1 MKKLQLK
8 KPDIKGKI
16 RKIKNLKK
24 EDVIAYWKG
33 RHERRER
40 ILEARR
46 NSAFAKK
53 MQPVYA
59 FMNRFSLIFHALLAC
74 IINFV
79 IEAISRHSVVAA
91 WDYMTGTPL
100 VFLYNA
106 FMIFVTFSIV
116 YLFKRRIFVRMII
129 GAIWVILGIANG
141 YILLKR
147 VTPFNAQDLK
157 IAGDGIAL
165 INNYCNGFEVVVIA
179 VGAVALL
186 IWLISMWRRGGQYA
200 GKIHH
205 IAALI
210 GIIVCGVLYTFVTN
224 IAIDKRVVSTYF
236 GNIAFAYEDYG
247 LPYCF
252 SASLFNTGISEPN
265 GYTKKAMAK
274 IDKDG
279 ELNQTATSRSSDEL
293 PNIIVVQLESYFDV
307 ANAEFFT
314 TSEDACPNLHNLY
327 QNYSNGYFKV
337 PSVGAGTANTEFEV
351 LTGMNLRYFGPGEY
365 PYKTYSKKHPT
376 ESAATALASLG
387 YGTHALHDNTGNFY
401 SRANVF
407 NNMGFDTFTSKEFMN
422 VLQTTEN
429 GWAKD
434 EILTHH
440 IMEAMDT
447 TKQEDFVFT
456 VSVQGHGNYPE
467 TQVIENPKIKVEGI
481 EDEALKNKW
490 EYYVNQVYE
499 MDQFVGDLIKAVEE
513 RNEPSVVVF
522 YGDHLPTMGL
532 KAEDLKSRYLYNT
545 NYVIW
550 DNIGLQKDDKNIPAY
565 QLMSEVLNRL
575 DIHSGTVFNYHQQR
589 KGTKNYLSDL
599 ELLQYDILYG
609 KQYVYNGKAPITEGH
624 MVMGIRNVSLSS
636 IVPQLNSGYSLYGEN
651 FTKYSRVYVNGEKLD
666 VKAPIDAMHQGM
678 AYCPEDRKVEGIIAD
693 LSVRENMILALQAKR
708 GMFKL
713 MSRKEQEELTDKY
726 IKMLQVKTASR
737 ETPIKSLSGGNQ
749 QKVIL
754 GRWLMTEPD
763 FLILDEPTRGIDVG
777 TKTEIQKLV
786 VKLANEGMSVV
797 FISSEVEEMLRTV
810 THMGILRDGE
820 KVGEL
825 EESELSQENVMKAI
839 AGGDK

>member
-24 EDVIAYWKG
+24 EDVIVYWKG

-279 ELNQTATSRSSDEL
+279 ELNQTAASRSSDEL

-434 EILTHH
+434 EILTQH

-651 FTKYSRVYVNGEKLD
+651 FTKYSCVYVNGEKQKSSFLNNTRINLSETELKDGD
-666 VKAPIDAMHQGM
+666 VIQVGQVGSSDTIFRMSDKYTYQNGQLV
-678 AYCPEDRKVEGIIAD
+678 KQEGTA
-693 LSVRENMILALQAKR
+693 
-708 GMFKL
+708 
-713 MSRKEQEELTDKY
+713 TDK
-726 IKMLQVKTASR
+726 S
-737 ETPIKSLSGGNQ
+737 KSWVDQ
-749 QKVIL
+749 
-754 GRWLMTEPD
+754 D
-763 FLILDEPTRGIDVG
+763 YDV
-777 TKTEIQKLV
+777 
-786 VKLANEGMSVV
+786 N
-797 FISSEVEEMLRTV
+797 
-810 THMGILRDGE
+810 
-820 KVGEL
+820 
-825 EESELSQENVMKAI
+825 
-839 AGGDK
+839 

>member
-91 WDYMTGTPL
+91 WDYMTGTPM

-550 DNIGLQKDDKNIPAY
+550 DNIGLQKHDKNIPAY

-589 KGTKNYLSDL
+589 NGTKNYLSDL

-651 FTKYSRVYVNGEKLD
+651 FTKYSRVYVNGEKQKSSFLNNTRINLSETELKDGD
-666 VKAPIDAMHQGM
+666 VIQVGQVGSSDTIFRMSDKYTYQNGQLV
-678 AYCPEDRKVEGIIAD
+678 KQEGTA
-693 LSVRENMILALQAKR
+693 
-708 GMFKL
+708 
-713 MSRKEQEELTDKY
+713 TDK
-726 IKMLQVKTASR
+726 S
-737 ETPIKSLSGGNQ
+737 KSWVDQ
-749 QKVIL
+749 
-754 GRWLMTEPD
+754 D
-763 FLILDEPTRGIDVG
+763 YDV
-777 TKTEIQKLV
+777 
-786 VKLANEGMSVV
+786 N
-797 FISSEVEEMLRTV
+797 
-810 THMGILRDGE
+810 
-820 KVGEL
+820 
-825 EESELSQENVMKAI
+825 
-839 AGGDK
+839 

>member
-279 ELNQTATSRSSDEL
+279 ELNQTATSRSSDKL

-609 KQYVYNGKAPITEGH
+609 KQYVYNEKAPITEGH

-651 FTKYSRVYVNGEKLD
+651 FTKYSRVYDNGEKQKSSFLNNTRINLSETELKDGD
-666 VKAPIDAMHQGM
+666 VIQVGQVGSSDTIFRMSDKYTYQNGQLV
-678 AYCPEDRKVEGIIAD
+678 KQEGTA
-693 LSVRENMILALQAKR
+693 
-708 GMFKL
+708 
-713 MSRKEQEELTDKY
+713 TDK
-726 IKMLQVKTASR
+726 S
-737 ETPIKSLSGGNQ
+737 KSWVDQ
-749 QKVIL
+749 
-754 GRWLMTEPD
+754 D
-763 FLILDEPTRGIDVG
+763 YDV
-777 TKTEIQKLV
+777 
-786 VKLANEGMSVV
+786 N
-797 FISSEVEEMLRTV
+797 
-810 THMGILRDGE
+810 
-820 KVGEL
+820 
-825 EESELSQENVMKAI
+825 
-839 AGGDK
+839 

>member
-91 WDYMTGTPL
+91 WDYMTGTPM

-550 DNIGLQKDDKNIPAY
+550 DNVGLQKHDKNIPAY

-651 FTKYSRVYVNGEKLD
+651 FTKYSRVYVNGEKQKSSFLNNTRINLSETELKDGD
-666 VKAPIDAMHQGM
+666 VIQVGQVGSSDTIFRMSDKYTYQNGQLV
-678 AYCPEDRKVEGIIAD
+678 KQEGTA
-693 LSVRENMILALQAKR
+693 
-708 GMFKL
+708 
-713 MSRKEQEELTDKY
+713 TDK
-726 IKMLQVKTASR
+726 S
-737 ETPIKSLSGGNQ
+737 KSWVDQ
-749 QKVIL
+749 
-754 GRWLMTEPD
+754 D
-763 FLILDEPTRGIDVG
+763 YDV
-777 TKTEIQKLV
+777 
-786 VKLANEGMSVV
+786 N
-797 FISSEVEEMLRTV
+797 
-810 THMGILRDGE
+810 
-820 KVGEL
+820 
-825 EESELSQENVMKAI
+825 
-839 AGGDK
+839 

>member
-116 YLFKRRIFVRMII
+116 YLFKRRIFVRIII

-279 ELNQTATSRSSDEL
+279 ELNQTAASRSSDEL
-293 PNIIVVQLESYFDV
+293 PNIVVVQLESYFDV

-434 EILTHH
+434 EILTQH

-651 FTKYSRVYVNGEKLD
+651 FTKYSRVYVNGEKQKSSFLNNTRINLSETELKDGD
-666 VKAPIDAMHQGM
+666 VIQVGQVGSSDTIFRMSDKYTYQNGQLV
-678 AYCPEDRKVEGIIAD
+678 KQEGTA
-693 LSVRENMILALQAKR
+693 
-708 GMFKL
+708 
-713 MSRKEQEELTDKY
+713 TDK
-726 IKMLQVKTASR
+726 S
-737 ETPIKSLSGGNQ
+737 KSWVDQ
-749 QKVIL
+749 
-754 GRWLMTEPD
+754 D
-763 FLILDEPTRGIDVG
+763 YDV
-777 TKTEIQKLV
+777 
-786 VKLANEGMSVV
+786 N
-797 FISSEVEEMLRTV
+797 
-810 THMGILRDGE
+810 
-820 KVGEL
+820 
-825 EESELSQENVMKAI
+825 
-839 AGGDK
+839 

>member
-157 IAGDGIAL
+157 IAGDGITL

-651 FTKYSRVYVNGEKLD
+651 FTKYSRVYVNGEKQKSSFLNNTRINLSETELKDGD
-666 VKAPIDAMHQGM
+666 VIQVGQVGSSDTIFRMSDKYTYQNGQLV
-678 AYCPEDRKVEGIIAD
+678 KQEGTA
-693 LSVRENMILALQAKR
+693 
-708 GMFKL
+708 
-713 MSRKEQEELTDKY
+713 TDK
-726 IKMLQVKTASR
+726 S
-737 ETPIKSLSGGNQ
+737 KSWVDQ
-749 QKVIL
+749 
-754 GRWLMTEPD
+754 D
-763 FLILDEPTRGIDVG
+763 YDV
-777 TKTEIQKLV
+777 
-786 VKLANEGMSVV
+786 N
-797 FISSEVEEMLRTV
+797 
-810 THMGILRDGE
+810 
-820 KVGEL
+820 
-825 EESELSQENVMKAI
+825 
-839 AGGDK
+839 

>member
-91 WDYMTGTPL
+91 WDYMTGTPM

-279 ELNQTATSRSSDEL
+279 ELNQTATSRSSDKL

-550 DNIGLQKDDKNIPAY
+550 DNIGLQKQDKNIPAY

-651 FTKYSRVYVNGEKLD
+651 FTKYSRVYVNGEKQKSSFLNNTRINLSETELKDGD
-666 VKAPIDAMHQGM
+666 VIQVGQVGSSDTIFRMSDKYTYQNGQLV
-678 AYCPEDRKVEGIIAD
+678 KQEGTA
-693 LSVRENMILALQAKR
+693 
-708 GMFKL
+708 
-713 MSRKEQEELTDKY
+713 TDK
-726 IKMLQVKTASR
+726 S
-737 ETPIKSLSGGNQ
+737 KSWVDQ
-749 QKVIL
+749 
-754 GRWLMTEPD
+754 D
-763 FLILDEPTRGIDVG
+763 YDV
-777 TKTEIQKLV
+777 
-786 VKLANEGMSVV
+786 N
-797 FISSEVEEMLRTV
+797 
-810 THMGILRDGE
+810 
-820 KVGEL
+820 
-825 EESELSQENVMKAI
+825 
-839 AGGDK
+839 

>member
-351 LTGMNLRYFGPGEY
+351 LTGMKLRYFGPGEY

-651 FTKYSRVYVNGEKLD
+651 FTKYSRVYVNGEKQKSSFLNNTRINLSETELKDGD
-666 VKAPIDAMHQGM
+666 VIQVGQVGSSDTIFRMSDKYTYQNGQLV
-678 AYCPEDRKVEGIIAD
+678 KQEGTA
-693 LSVRENMILALQAKR
+693 
-708 GMFKL
+708 
-713 MSRKEQEELTDKY
+713 TDK
-726 IKMLQVKTASR
+726 S
-737 ETPIKSLSGGNQ
+737 KSWVDQ
-749 QKVIL
+749 
-754 GRWLMTEPD
+754 D
-763 FLILDEPTRGIDVG
+763 YDV
-777 TKTEIQKLV
+777 
-786 VKLANEGMSVV
+786 N
-797 FISSEVEEMLRTV
+797 
-810 THMGILRDGE
+810 
-820 KVGEL
+820 
-825 EESELSQENVMKAI
+825 
-839 AGGDK
+839 

>member
-91 WDYMTGTPL
+91 LDYMTGTPM

-550 DNIGLQKDDKNIPAY
+550 DNIGLQKHDKNIPAY

-651 FTKYSRVYVNGEKLD
+651 FTKYSRVYVNGEKQKSSFLNNTRINLSETELKDGD
-666 VKAPIDAMHQGM
+666 VIQVGQVGSSDTIFRMSDKYTYQNGQLV
-678 AYCPEDRKVEGIIAD
+678 KQEGTA
-693 LSVRENMILALQAKR
+693 
-708 GMFKL
+708 
-713 MSRKEQEELTDKY
+713 TDK
-726 IKMLQVKTASR
+726 S
-737 ETPIKSLSGGNQ
+737 KSWVDQ
-749 QKVIL
+749 
-754 GRWLMTEPD
+754 D
-763 FLILDEPTRGIDVG
+763 YDV
-777 TKTEIQKLV
+777 
-786 VKLANEGMSVV
+786 N
-797 FISSEVEEMLRTV
+797 
-810 THMGILRDGE
+810 
-820 KVGEL
+820 
-825 EESELSQENVMKAI
+825 
-839 AGGDK
+839 

>member
-522 YGDHLPTMGL
+522 YGDHLPPMGL

-651 FTKYSRVYVNGEKLD
+651 FTKYSRVYVNGEKQKSSFLNNTRINLSETELKDGD
-666 VKAPIDAMHQGM
+666 VIQVGQVGSSDTIFRMSDKYTYQNGQLV
-678 AYCPEDRKVEGIIAD
+678 KQEGTA
-693 LSVRENMILALQAKR
+693 
-708 GMFKL
+708 
-713 MSRKEQEELTDKY
+713 TDK
-726 IKMLQVKTASR
+726 S
-737 ETPIKSLSGGNQ
+737 KSWVDQ
-749 QKVIL
+749 
-754 GRWLMTEPD
+754 D
-763 FLILDEPTRGIDVG
+763 YDV
-777 TKTEIQKLV
+777 
-786 VKLANEGMSVV
+786 N
-797 FISSEVEEMLRTV
+797 
-810 THMGILRDGE
+810 
-820 KVGEL
+820 
-825 EESELSQENVMKAI
+825 
-839 AGGDK
+839 

>member
-279 ELNQTATSRSSDEL
+279 ELNQTAASRSSDEL

-434 EILTHH
+434 EILTQH

-651 FTKYSRVYVNGEKLD
+651 FTKYSRVYVNGEKQKSSFLNNTRINLSETELQDGD
-666 VKAPIDAMHQGM
+666 VIQVGQVGSSDTIFRMSDKYTYQNGQLV
-678 AYCPEDRKVEGIIAD
+678 KQEGTA
-693 LSVRENMILALQAKR
+693 
-708 GMFKL
+708 
-713 MSRKEQEELTDKY
+713 TDK
-726 IKMLQVKTASR
+726 S
-737 ETPIKSLSGGNQ
+737 KSWVDQ
-749 QKVIL
+749 
-754 GRWLMTEPD
+754 D
-763 FLILDEPTRGIDVG
+763 YDV
-777 TKTEIQKLV
+777 
-786 VKLANEGMSVV
+786 N
-797 FISSEVEEMLRTV
+797 
-810 THMGILRDGE
+810 
-820 KVGEL
+820 
-825 EESELSQENVMKAI
+825 
-839 AGGDK
+839 

>member
-91 WDYMTGTPL
+91 WDYMTGTPI
-100 VFLYNA
+100 VFLNNA

-550 DNIGLQKDDKNIPAY
+550 DNIGLQKHDKNIPAY

-651 FTKYSRVYVNGEKLD
+651 FTKYSRVYVNGEKQKSSFLNNTRINLSETELKDGD
-666 VKAPIDAMHQGM
+666 VIQVGQVGSSDTIFRMSDKYTYQNGQLV
-678 AYCPEDRKVEGIIAD
+678 KQEGTA
-693 LSVRENMILALQAKR
+693 
-708 GMFKL
+708 
-713 MSRKEQEELTDKY
+713 TDK
-726 IKMLQVKTASR
+726 S
-737 ETPIKSLSGGNQ
+737 KSWVDQ
-749 QKVIL
+749 
-754 GRWLMTEPD
+754 D
-763 FLILDEPTRGIDVG
+763 YDV
-777 TKTEIQKLV
+777 
-786 VKLANEGMSVV
+786 N
-797 FISSEVEEMLRTV
+797 
-810 THMGILRDGE
+810 
-820 KVGEL
+820 
-825 EESELSQENVMKAI
+825 
-839 AGGDK
+839 

>member
-434 EILTHH
+434 EILTQH

-550 DNIGLQKDDKNIPAY
+550 DNIGLQKQDKNIPAY

-599 ELLQYDILYG
+599 ELLQYDLLYG

-651 FTKYSRVYVNGEKLD
+651 FTKYSRVYVNGEKQKSSFLNNTRINLSETELKDGD
-666 VKAPIDAMHQGM
+666 VIQVGQVGSSDTIFRMSDKYTYQNGQLV
-678 AYCPEDRKVEGIIAD
+678 KQEGTA
-693 LSVRENMILALQAKR
+693 
-708 GMFKL
+708 
-713 MSRKEQEELTDKY
+713 TDK
-726 IKMLQVKTASR
+726 S
-737 ETPIKSLSGGNQ
+737 KSWVDQ
-749 QKVIL
+749 
-754 GRWLMTEPD
+754 D
-763 FLILDEPTRGIDVG
+763 YDV
-777 TKTEIQKLV
+777 
-786 VKLANEGMSVV
+786 N
-797 FISSEVEEMLRTV
+797 
-810 THMGILRDGE
+810 
-820 KVGEL
+820 
-825 EESELSQENVMKAI
+825 
-839 AGGDK
+839 

>member
-91 WDYMTGTPL
+91 WDYMTGTPM

-550 DNIGLQKDDKNIPAY
+550 DNIGLQKHDKNIPAY

-651 FTKYSRVYVNGEKLD
+651 FTKYSRVYVNGEKQKSSFLNNTRINLSETELKDGD
-666 VKAPIDAMHQGM
+666 VILVGQVGSSDTIFRMSDKYTYQNGQLV
-678 AYCPEDRKVEGIIAD
+678 KQEGTA
-693 LSVRENMILALQAKR
+693 
-708 GMFKL
+708 
-713 MSRKEQEELTDKY
+713 TDK
-726 IKMLQVKTASR
+726 S
-737 ETPIKSLSGGNQ
+737 KSWVDQ
-749 QKVIL
+749 
-754 GRWLMTEPD
+754 D
-763 FLILDEPTRGIDVG
+763 YDV
-777 TKTEIQKLV
+777 
-786 VKLANEGMSVV
+786 N
-797 FISSEVEEMLRTV
+797 
-810 THMGILRDGE
+810 
-820 KVGEL
+820 
-825 EESELSQENVMKAI
+825 
-839 AGGDK
+839 

>member
-91 WDYMTGTPL
+91 WDYMTGTPM

-279 ELNQTATSRSSDEL
+279 ELNQTAASRSSDEL

-434 EILTHH
+434 EILTQH

-636 IVPQLNSGYSLYGEN
+636 IVPQLNSGYSLCGEN
-651 FTKYSRVYVNGEKLD
+651 FTKYSRVYVNGEKQKSSFLNNTRINLSETELKDGD
-666 VKAPIDAMHQGM
+666 VIQVGQVGSSDTIFRMSDKYTYQNGQLV
-678 AYCPEDRKVEGIIAD
+678 KQEGTA
-693 LSVRENMILALQAKR
+693 
-708 GMFKL
+708 
-713 MSRKEQEELTDKY
+713 TDK
-726 IKMLQVKTASR
+726 S
-737 ETPIKSLSGGNQ
+737 KSWVDQ
-749 QKVIL
+749 
-754 GRWLMTEPD
+754 D
-763 FLILDEPTRGIDVG
+763 YDV
-777 TKTEIQKLV
+777 
-786 VKLANEGMSVV
+786 N
-797 FISSEVEEMLRTV
+797 
-810 THMGILRDGE
+810 
-820 KVGEL
+820 
-825 EESELSQENVMKAI
+825 
-839 AGGDK
+839 

>member
-91 WDYMTGTPL
+91 WDYMTGTPM

-434 EILTHH
+434 EILTQH

-550 DNIGLQKDDKNIPAY
+550 DNIGLQKHDKNIPAY

-651 FTKYSRVYVNGEKLD
+651 FTKYSRVYVNGEKQKSSFLNNTRINLSETELKDGD
-666 VKAPIDAMHQGM
+666 VIQVGQVGSSDTIFRMSNKYTYQNGQLV
-678 AYCPEDRKVEGIIAD
+678 KQEGTA
-693 LSVRENMILALQAKR
+693 
-708 GMFKL
+708 
-713 MSRKEQEELTDKY
+713 TDK
-726 IKMLQVKTASR
+726 S
-737 ETPIKSLSGGNQ
+737 KSWVDQ
-749 QKVIL
+749 
-754 GRWLMTEPD
+754 D
-763 FLILDEPTRGIDVG
+763 YDV
-777 TKTEIQKLV
+777 
-786 VKLANEGMSVV
+786 N
-797 FISSEVEEMLRTV
+797 
-810 THMGILRDGE
+810 
-820 KVGEL
+820 
-825 EESELSQENVMKAI
+825 
-839 AGGDK
+839 

>member
-205 IAALI
+205 VAALI

-376 ESAATALASLG
+376 ESAAIALASLG

-434 EILTHH
+434 EILTQH

-513 RNEPSVVVF
+513 RNEPSVVAF

-550 DNIGLQKDDKNIPAY
+550 DNIGLQKHDKNIPAY

-651 FTKYSRVYVNGEKLD
+651 FTKYSRVYVNGEKQKSSFLNNTRINLSETELKDGD
-666 VKAPIDAMHQGM
+666 VIQVGQVGSSDTIFRMSDKYTYQNGQLV
-678 AYCPEDRKVEGIIAD
+678 KQEGTA
-693 LSVRENMILALQAKR
+693 
-708 GMFKL
+708 
-713 MSRKEQEELTDKY
+713 TDK
-726 IKMLQVKTASR
+726 S
-737 ETPIKSLSGGNQ
+737 KSWVDQ
-749 QKVIL
+749 
-754 GRWLMTEPD
+754 D
-763 FLILDEPTRGIDVG
+763 YDV
-777 TKTEIQKLV
+777 
-786 VKLANEGMSVV
+786 N
-797 FISSEVEEMLRTV
+797 
-810 THMGILRDGE
+810 
-820 KVGEL
+820 
-825 EESELSQENVMKAI
+825 
-839 AGGDK
+839 

>member
-91 WDYMTGTPL
+91 WDYMTGTPM

-407 NNMGFDTFTSKEFMN
+407 NNMGFNTFTSKEFMN

-434 EILTHH
+434 EILTQH

-651 FTKYSRVYVNGEKLD
+651 FTKYSRVYVNGEKQKSSFLNNTRINLSETELKDGD
-666 VKAPIDAMHQGM
+666 VIQVGQVGSSDTIFRMSDKYTYQNGQLV
-678 AYCPEDRKVEGIIAD
+678 KQEGTA
-693 LSVRENMILALQAKR
+693 
-708 GMFKL
+708 
-713 MSRKEQEELTDKY
+713 TDK
-726 IKMLQVKTASR
+726 S
-737 ETPIKSLSGGNQ
+737 KSWVDQ
-749 QKVIL
+749 
-754 GRWLMTEPD
+754 D
-763 FLILDEPTRGIDVG
+763 YDV
-777 TKTEIQKLV
+777 
-786 VKLANEGMSVV
+786 N
-797 FISSEVEEMLRTV
+797 
-810 THMGILRDGE
+810 
-820 KVGEL
+820 
-825 EESELSQENVMKAI
+825 
-839 AGGDK
+839 

>member
-91 WDYMTGTPL
+91 WDYMTGTPM

-279 ELNQTATSRSSDEL
+279 ELNQTAASRSSDEL

-550 DNIGLQKDDKNIPAY
+550 DNIGLQKHDKNIPAY

-651 FTKYSRVYVNGEKLD
+651 FTKYSRVYVNGEKQKSSFLNNTRINLSETELKDGD
-666 VKAPIDAMHQGM
+666 VIQVGQVGQVGSSDTIFRMSDKYTYQNGQLV
-678 AYCPEDRKVEGIIAD
+678 KQEGTA
-693 LSVRENMILALQAKR
+693 
-708 GMFKL
+708 
-713 MSRKEQEELTDKY
+713 TDK
-726 IKMLQVKTASR
+726 S
-737 ETPIKSLSGGNQ
+737 KSWVDQ
-749 QKVIL
+749 
-754 GRWLMTEPD
+754 D
-763 FLILDEPTRGIDVG
+763 YDV
-777 TKTEIQKLV
+777 
-786 VKLANEGMSVV
+786 N
-797 FISSEVEEMLRTV
+797 
-810 THMGILRDGE
+810 
-820 KVGEL
+820 
-825 EESELSQENVMKAI
+825 
-839 AGGDK
+839 

>member
-314 TSEDACPNLHNLY
+314 TSEDVCPNLHNLY

-550 DNIGLQKDDKNIPAY
+550 DNIGLQKHDKNIPAY

-651 FTKYSRVYVNGEKLD
+651 FTKYSRVYVNGEKQKSSFLNNTRINLSETELKDGD
-666 VKAPIDAMHQGM
+666 VIQVGQVGSSDTIFRMSDKYTYQNGQLV
-678 AYCPEDRKVEGIIAD
+678 KQEGTA
-693 LSVRENMILALQAKR
+693 
-708 GMFKL
+708 
-713 MSRKEQEELTDKY
+713 TDK
-726 IKMLQVKTASR
+726 S
-737 ETPIKSLSGGNQ
+737 KSWVDQ
-749 QKVIL
+749 
-754 GRWLMTEPD
+754 D
-763 FLILDEPTRGIDVG
+763 YDV
-777 TKTEIQKLV
+777 
-786 VKLANEGMSVV
+786 N
-797 FISSEVEEMLRTV
+797 
-810 THMGILRDGE
+810 
-820 KVGEL
+820 
-825 EESELSQENVMKAI
+825 
-839 AGGDK
+839 

>member
-91 WDYMTGTPL
+91 WDYMTGTPM

-550 DNIGLQKDDKNIPAY
+550 DNIGLQKHDKNIPAY

-651 FTKYSRVYVNGEKLD
+651 FTKYIRVYVNGEKQKSSFLNNTRINLSETELKDGD
-666 VKAPIDAMHQGM
+666 VIQVGQVGSSDTIFRMSDKYTYQNGQLV
-678 AYCPEDRKVEGIIAD
+678 KQEGTA
-693 LSVRENMILALQAKR
+693 
-708 GMFKL
+708 
-713 MSRKEQEELTDKY
+713 TDK
-726 IKMLQVKTASR
+726 S
-737 ETPIKSLSGGNQ
+737 KSWVDQ
-749 QKVIL
+749 
-754 GRWLMTEPD
+754 D
-763 FLILDEPTRGIDVG
+763 YDV
-777 TKTEIQKLV
+777 
-786 VKLANEGMSVV
+786 N
-797 FISSEVEEMLRTV
+797 
-810 THMGILRDGE
+810 
-820 KVGEL
+820 
-825 EESELSQENVMKAI
+825 
-839 AGGDK
+839 

>member
-365 PYKTYSKKHPT
+365 PYKTCSKKHPT

-651 FTKYSRVYVNGEKLD
+651 FTKYSRVYVNGEKQKSSFLNNTRINLSETELKDGD
-666 VKAPIDAMHQGM
+666 VIQVGQVGSSDTIFRMSDKYTYQNGQLV
-678 AYCPEDRKVEGIIAD
+678 KQEGTA
-693 LSVRENMILALQAKR
+693 
-708 GMFKL
+708 
-713 MSRKEQEELTDKY
+713 TDK
-726 IKMLQVKTASR
+726 S
-737 ETPIKSLSGGNQ
+737 KSWVDQ
-749 QKVIL
+749 
-754 GRWLMTEPD
+754 D
-763 FLILDEPTRGIDVG
+763 YDV
-777 TKTEIQKLV
+777 
-786 VKLANEGMSVV
+786 N
-797 FISSEVEEMLRTV
+797 
-810 THMGILRDGE
+810 
-820 KVGEL
+820 
-825 EESELSQENVMKAI
+825 
-839 AGGDK
+839 

>member
-210 GIIVCGVLYTFVTN
+210 GIIVCGVFYTFVTN

-434 EILTHH
+434 EILTQH

-651 FTKYSRVYVNGEKLD
+651 FTKYSRVYVNGEKQKSSFLNNTRINLSETELKDGD
-666 VKAPIDAMHQGM
+666 VIQVGQVGSSDTIFRMSDKYTYQNGQLV
-678 AYCPEDRKVEGIIAD
+678 KQEGTA
-693 LSVRENMILALQAKR
+693 
-708 GMFKL
+708 
-713 MSRKEQEELTDKY
+713 TDK
-726 IKMLQVKTASR
+726 S
-737 ETPIKSLSGGNQ
+737 KSWVDQ
-749 QKVIL
+749 
-754 GRWLMTEPD
+754 D
-763 FLILDEPTRGIDVG
+763 YDV
-777 TKTEIQKLV
+777 
-786 VKLANEGMSVV
+786 N
-797 FISSEVEEMLRTV
+797 
-810 THMGILRDGE
+810 
-820 KVGEL
+820 
-825 EESELSQENVMKAI
+825 
-839 AGGDK
+839 

>member
-116 YLFKRRIFVRMII
+116 YLFKRRIFVRIII

-279 ELNQTATSRSSDEL
+279 ELNQTAASRSSDEL

-434 EILTHH
+434 EILTQH

-565 QLMSEVLNRL
+565 QLMSEVLDRL

-651 FTKYSRVYVNGEKLD
+651 FTKYSRVYVNGEKQKSSFLNNTRINLSETELKDGD
-666 VKAPIDAMHQGM
+666 VIQVGQVGSSDTIFRMSDKYTYQNGQLV
-678 AYCPEDRKVEGIIAD
+678 KQEGTA
-693 LSVRENMILALQAKR
+693 
-708 GMFKL
+708 
-713 MSRKEQEELTDKY
+713 TDK
-726 IKMLQVKTASR
+726 S
-737 ETPIKSLSGGNQ
+737 KSWVDQ
-749 QKVIL
+749 
-754 GRWLMTEPD
+754 D
-763 FLILDEPTRGIDVG
+763 YDV
-777 TKTEIQKLV
+777 
-786 VKLANEGMSVV
+786 N
-797 FISSEVEEMLRTV
+797 
-810 THMGILRDGE
+810 
-820 KVGEL
+820 
-825 EESELSQENVMKAI
+825 
-839 AGGDK
+839 

>member
-279 ELNQTATSRSSDEL
+279 ELNQTATSRSSDKL

-376 ESAATALASLG
+376 ESAATALVSLG

-550 DNIGLQKDDKNIPAY
+550 DNIGLQKQDKNIPAY
-565 QLMSEVLNRL
+565 QLMSEVLNKL

-651 FTKYSRVYVNGEKLD
+651 FTKYSRVYVNGEKQKSSFLNNTRINLSETELKDGD
-666 VKAPIDAMHQGM
+666 VIQVGQVGSSDTIFRMSDKYTYQNGQLV
-678 AYCPEDRKVEGIIAD
+678 KQEGTA
-693 LSVRENMILALQAKR
+693 
-708 GMFKL
+708 
-713 MSRKEQEELTDKY
+713 TDK
-726 IKMLQVKTASR
+726 S
-737 ETPIKSLSGGNQ
+737 KSWVDQ
-749 QKVIL
+749 
-754 GRWLMTEPD
+754 D
-763 FLILDEPTRGIDVG
+763 YDV
-777 TKTEIQKLV
+777 
-786 VKLANEGMSVV
+786 N
-797 FISSEVEEMLRTV
+797 
-810 THMGILRDGE
+810 
-820 KVGEL
+820 
-825 EESELSQENVMKAI
+825 
-839 AGGDK
+839 

>member
-165 INNYCNGFEVVVIA
+165 INNYCNGFEVVVIV

-434 EILTHH
+434 EILTQH

-651 FTKYSRVYVNGEKLD
+651 FTKYSRVYVNGEKQKSSFLNNTRINLSETELKDGD
-666 VKAPIDAMHQGM
+666 VIQIGQVGSSDTIFRMSDKYTYQNGQLV
-678 AYCPEDRKVEGIIAD
+678 KQEGTA
-693 LSVRENMILALQAKR
+693 
-708 GMFKL
+708 
-713 MSRKEQEELTDKY
+713 TDK
-726 IKMLQVKTASR
+726 S
-737 ETPIKSLSGGNQ
+737 KSWVDQ
-749 QKVIL
+749 
-754 GRWLMTEPD
+754 D
-763 FLILDEPTRGIDVG
+763 YDV
-777 TKTEIQKLV
+777 
-786 VKLANEGMSVV
+786 N
-797 FISSEVEEMLRTV
+797 
-810 THMGILRDGE
+810 
-820 KVGEL
+820 
-825 EESELSQENVMKAI
+825 
-839 AGGDK
+839 

>member
-279 ELNQTATSRSSDEL
+279 ELNQTATSRSSDKL

-434 EILTHH
+434 EILTQY

-609 KQYVYNGKAPITEGH
+609 KQYVYNEKAPITEGH

-651 FTKYSRVYVNGEKLD
+651 FTKYSRVYVNGEKQKSSFLNNTRINLSETELKDGD
-666 VKAPIDAMHQGM
+666 VIQVGQVGSSDTIFRMSDKYTYQNGQLV
-678 AYCPEDRKVEGIIAD
+678 KQEGTA
-693 LSVRENMILALQAKR
+693 
-708 GMFKL
+708 
-713 MSRKEQEELTDKY
+713 TDK
-726 IKMLQVKTASR
+726 S
-737 ETPIKSLSGGNQ
+737 KSWVDQ
-749 QKVIL
+749 
-754 GRWLMTEPD
+754 D
-763 FLILDEPTRGIDVG
+763 YDV
-777 TKTEIQKLV
+777 
-786 VKLANEGMSVV
+786 N
-797 FISSEVEEMLRTV
+797 
-810 THMGILRDGE
+810 
-820 KVGEL
+820 
-825 EESELSQENVMKAI
+825 
-839 AGGDK
+839 

>member
-116 YLFKRRIFVRMII
+116 YLFKRRIFVRIII

-279 ELNQTATSRSSDEL
+279 ELNQTAASRSSDEL

-434 EILTHH
+434 EILTQH

-651 FTKYSRVYVNGEKLD
+651 FTKYSRVYV
-666 VKAPIDAMHQGM
+666 
-678 AYCPEDRKVEGIIAD
+678 
-693 LSVRENMILALQAKR
+693 
-708 GMFKL
+708 
-713 MSRKEQEELTDKY
+713 
-726 IKMLQVKTASR
+726 
-737 ETPIKSLSGGNQ
+737 
-749 QKVIL
+749 
-754 GRWLMTEPD
+754 
-763 FLILDEPTRGIDVG
+763 
-777 TKTEIQKLV
+777 
-786 VKLANEGMSVV
+786 
-797 FISSEVEEMLRTV
+797 
-810 THMGILRDGE
+810 DGE
-820 KVGEL
+820 KQKSSFLNNTRINLSETELKDGDVIQVGQVGSSDTIFRMSDKYTYQNGQL
-825 EESELSQENVMKAI
+825 VKQEGTAT
-839 AGGDK
+839 DKSKSWVDQDYDVN